1 MSLPSSGPPARSRS
15 RVASGLPAV
24 TPDGI
29 VDAAMRLTAERGLEN
44 WTLRQLASAVDAY
57 PAVIYHHVGDREAVV
72 RAVAERVLA
81 QLPTPD
87 PALGWRE
94 WFAELLGGMRTVL
107 RRYPGSARRLA
118 LFGPGLK
125 GSERFITAGTAL
137 LAEAGFGE
145 EALMAYNSLLCT
157 ASQFV
162 SMEDDRNPVDAEEYY
177 AKLYLYA
184 INRTLDGV
192 AHRLGEILAE

>member
-1 MSLPSSGPPARSRS
+1 MSLPSSGSPARSRS

-81 QLPTPD
+81 QLPSPD
-87 PALGWRE
+87 SALGWRE

-118 LFGPGLK
+118 LFGPALT
-125 GSERFITAGTAL
+125 GSDRFITAGTAL
-137 LAEAGFGE
+137 LAGAGFGD

-157 ASQFV
+157 ATQFV
-162 SMEDDRNPVDAEEYY
+162 SMEDDRKPVDAEEYY

-184 INRTLDGV
+184 VNRTLDGV